1 MEFDDS
7 DDEHLL
13 QVLESSL
20 SLITNSDKV
29 VCYLVIDT
37 DMGMRAKLTCASIA
51 VLLCLRK

>member
-37 DMGMRAKLTCASIA
+37 DMGMRAKLIGASIA